1 METAEG
7 NFGAKH
13 WAVFYEIVTCML
25 EKSIYRKEEMLFQ
38 YYP

>member
-1 METAEG
+1 MEIAEG

-25 EKSIYRKEEMLFQ
+25 EKPTHRKEEMLFQ
-38 YYP
+38 DYP